1 MRQDRRISLIGG
13 LILLVAILAAG
24 FLVYIVMQRQLES
37 TLSRSLQASLQSKV
51 SLFESRMDQALGSTR
66 TVATRPALIESLKL
80 LDAEPGHAKALADL
94 QRAASSFLPTG
105 FSGLTFYDARGQ
117 VVASAGDFSLNPQQ
131 RVVLAGKVASSL
143 LWDGQFI
150 LHVSM
155 DMLDSQGRRVGAIE
169 AQSKLSLLSRVFD
182 EVVSVGKSGEFAVC
196 APSAADVN
204 QMNCFLRRISGKDF
218 KSYPRVI
225 NGKSLPMDY
234 ALRGETGL
242 VYTQDYRREKVVAA
256 YEPLSSF
263 GLGLVLKI
271 DQAELYS
278 PVIAQMKFIGPLLA
292 AMVMAG
298 MLLLNFLVTPLV
310 RKLVHSEQAARDA
323 NVQLH
328 NSESQLRLITDA
340 VPALIAY
347 VDAGERFRF
356 HNLAYEKAFGLSYQ
370 QIEGKTL
377 REVMGDEFYENVR
390 PRVEEVLLGYPVGYE
405 RTHKLANGEFRDF
418 AVNYFP
424 RFDEGG
430 EGGEGGQVI
439 GFYSLTT
446 DITELKRIDRMK
458 SEFVSTVS
466 HELRTPL
473 TSIRGSLGLISGGV
487 AGELPEAV
495 KTLVGIAK
503 NNCERL
509 IRLINDI
516 LDIEKLE
523 FGNMQLDLKVVDL
536 KPLMVQALAA
546 NEGYGAER
554 HVGLSL
560 DFPDDRLQ
568 VHVDSDRL
576 TQVMTNLLSNAMKFS
591 PEGAK
596 VEVHVSRSGLW
607 VRVEVR
613 DHGPGIPDEF
623 RDRIFQKFS
632 QADSSD
638 TRQKG
643 GTGLGLHIS
652 RAIVERMGGRIDFVT
667 QAGVG
672 TTFFFE
678 LPEWTELPALPPSVS
693 AGAGDRPRIL
703 ICEDDRD
710 VARLIGMVLGN
721 AGFDSDLVFSAGQAR
736 AQLAQASYAA
746 MTVDLKLPDQ
756 DGLELIR
763 GLRQQDGTRD
773 LPIVVVS
780 ALSGEVQ
787 LRFNNQSL
795 TVSDWLEKPI
805 DENQLI
811 LGLRR
816 AIEGLAQR

>member
-13 LILLVAILAAG
+13 LILLVATLAAG
-24 FLVYIVMQRQLES
+24 FLVYVVMQRQSES
-37 TLSRSLQASLQSKV
+37 ILSRSLQVSLQSNV
-51 SLFESRMDQALGSTR
+51 RLFESRIDQALSSTR
-66 TVATRPALIESLKL
+66 SVATRPVLIESLKL
-80 LDAEPGHAKALADL
+80 IDSEPGHAKGQADL
-94 QRAASSFLPTG
+94 QRAAESFLQTG
-105 FSGLTFYDARGQ
+105 FTGLSFYDARGRE
-117 VVASAGDFSLNPQQ
+117 VASAGNFSRNPEQ
-131 RVVLAGKVASSL
+131 RVALTTKVSSAL
-143 LWDGQFI
+143 LWDEKFI
-150 LHVSM
+150 LHVGV
-155 DMLDSQGRRVGAIE
+155 DMLDQQGRRVGMVKAE
-169 AQSKLSLLSRVFD
+169 TVLPLLTRVFD
-182 EVVSVGKSGEFAVC
+182 EAVSVGKTGEFGVC
-196 APSAADVN
+196 APPADDT
-204 QMNCFLRRISGKDF
+204 QKMDCFLRKISGKEF
-218 KSYPRVI
+218 KRYPRVI
-225 NGKSLPMDY
+225 NGKPLPMDY
-234 ALRGETGL
+234 ALNGATGL
-242 VYTQDYRREKVVAA
+242 IHTQDYRREKVVAA
-256 YEPLSSF
+256 YEPVSSF
-263 GLGLVLKI
+263 GLGMVLKI
-271 DQAELYS
+271 DQAELYF
-278 PVIAQMKFIGPLLA
+278 PVIAQLKFVGPLLA
-292 AMVMAG
+292 ALVMAG

-310 RKLVHSEQAARDA
+310 RKLVHSERVARDA

-347 VDAGERFRF
+347 VDAEQRFRF

-377 REVMGDEFYENVR
+377 REVMGDEFYEFVR
-390 PRVEEVLLGYPVGYE
+390 PWVEEVLLGYPVVYE

-418 AVNYFP
+418 SVNYFP
-424 RFDEGG
+424 RFG
-430 EGGEGGQVI
+430 EGDEGGQVM
-439 GFYSLTT
+439 GFYSLST

-487 AGELPEAV
+487 AGELPEAA

-523 FGNMQLDLKVVDL
+523 SGKMQLDSQVVEL

-560 DFPDDRLQ
+560 HFPDDKLQ
-568 VHVDSDRL
+568 VDVDSDRL
-576 TQVMTNLLSNAMKFS
+576 TQVITNLLSNAMKFS
-591 PEGAK
+591 PPGAN
-596 VEVHVSRSGLW
+596 VDVHVIRSGLG

-613 DHGPGIPDEF
+613 DHGPGIPEEF
-623 RDRIFQKFS
+623 RNRIFQKFS

-652 RAIVERMGGRIDFVT
+652 RAIIERMGGSIDFVT

-678 LPEWTELPALPPSVS
+678 LPEWKELPALIPST
-693 AGAGDRPRIL
+693 AALAGDRPRIL
-703 ICEDDRD
+703 ICEDDHD
-710 VARLIGMVLGN
+710 VARLIGMVLDN

-763 GLRQQDGTRD
+763 SLRQQERTRD

-787 LRFNNQSL
+787 MRFNNQSL

-816 AIEGLAQR
+816 AIDGLARR